1 MERAVARGLAARPAS
16 VPARVGV
23 DEKAAGRGQ
32 DHIAVVSNL
41 DAGAVEY
48 LADERR
54 QASLDGFRAR
64 FSTEQGRG
72 VRIEAVA
79 LAGSIH
85 VGDADASC
93 GRTPLANSG

>member
-72 VRIEAVA
+72 CGSRRWRWPAASTLATLMLAAEAPQ
-79 LAGSIH
+79 
-85 VGDADASC
+85 
-93 GRTPLANSG
+93 TPL